1 MAKASSDHIDTRRN
15 EIIDACLH
23 LYQTLGFNEITI
35 KKIAE
40 LTSFSRPS
48 VYNYF
53 QTKEEVFLAIL
64 QNEYE
69 LWIED
74 LVSMAD
80 AHETLSKAGFADELA
95 RSLED
100 RPLLLKLL
108 SMNHYDVESN
118 VSDEHLVEFKRVYG
132 RSLQTVE
139 NCLVKYFPEMSPSDR
154 RDFTYS
160 FFPFMFGIYAYTVVN
175 DKQRQA
181 MEKAEVP
188 FEFRSIHEII
198 YRCVLRLLGD

>member
-1 MAKASSDHIDTRRN
+1 MAKASSDHVDTRRS
-15 EIIDACLH
+15 EIIDACLN

-69 LWIED
+69 LWIAD
-74 LVSMAD
+74 LVSMTD

-95 RSLED
+95 RSLEE

-118 VSDEHLVEFKRVYG
+118 VSDEHLIEFKRVYG
-132 RSLQTVE
+132 CSLQTVD
-139 NCLVKYFPEMSPSDR
+139 NCLMKYFPKLSQSDR
-154 RDFTYS
+154 QDFVYS

-181 MEKAEVP
+181 MEKATVP
-188 FEFRSIHEII
+188 FEFLSIHEII
-198 YRCVLRLLGD
+198 YRCTLRLLGD

>member
-1 MAKASSDHIDTRRN
+1 MTKSSSQHTDIRRD
-15 EIIDACLH
+15 EIINACLH
-23 LYQTLGFNEITI
+23 LYATLGFNEITI

-40 LTSFSRPS
+40 HTSFSRPS
-48 VYNYF
+48 IYNYF

-64 QNEYE
+64 QKEYE

-74 LVSMAD
+74 LVFMTD
-80 AHETLSKAGFADELA
+80 THETLSKAGFADKLA
-95 RSLED
+95 KSLEM

-108 SMNHYDVESN
+108 SMNHYDLESS
-118 VSDEHLVEFKRVYG
+118 VSGEHLIEFKRVYG

-139 NCLVKYFPEMSPSDR
+139 DCLVKYFPKMSSIGR
-154 RDFTYS
+154 QDFIYA

-181 MEKAEVP
+181 MEKANVV
-188 FEFRSIHEII
+188 FEFRSIYEIT
-198 YRCVLRLLGD
+198 YHCVLRLLGD